1 LPRLGDLASIFP
13 IAAIFL
19 VRKIDYTGK
28 MKERQIMDLMRAG
41 RVRLPPLS
49 IEFTPTAGYDGADA
63 TADVRWGDDRWS
75 FAVEVKARSSPK
87 YVKEAILMAREASSP
102 PSTLPLLIT
111 PYLRD
116 EQLRSL
122 EEQSVS
128 GLDLN
133 GNGVIVV
140 PGRLLVF
147 RTGNPNRF
155 REQTALKNIYR
166 GKVSIAARV
175 FLLRAR
181 YSTVNE
187 IRDEILSRG
196 TKLAISTVSKV
207 LSALEDDLIV
217 SREQGTIQLLQPQKL
232 LESLAREYEPPQ
244 PRRSFVGKLPSDP
257 DTLAKRFKQTAGELE
272 TRLTLTGASSVSAY
286 AVMAREEVSSFYTS
300 DIESLVDA
308 LNAESPTIE
317 ETERFANVLLT
328 ETDDETAY
336 FDVREQN
343 GSTWASPIQTYLE
356 LMSGDKRD
364 RETAEQVAAAI
375 LIEAGLTDA
384 S

>member
-1 LPRLGDLASIFP
+1 
-13 IAAIFL
+13 
-19 VRKIDYTGK
+19 
-28 MKERQIMDLMRAG
+28 MKERQIMDLLRSG
-41 RVRLPPLS
+41 RVRLPPLAL
-49 IEFTPTAGYDGADA
+49 EFTPTEGYDRANA
-63 TADVRWGDDRWS
+63 IADVRWGDDRWS
-75 FAVEVKARSSPK
+75 FAVEVKARSTPK
-87 YVKEAILMAREASSP
+87 YLKEAILMAKEASSP
-102 PSTLPLLIT
+102 PSTLPLLIA

-116 EQLRSL
+116 EQLQSL
-122 EEQSVS
+122 EKQSVS
-128 GLDLN
+128 GVDLN

-147 RTGNPNRF
+147 RTGNPNRY
-155 REQTALKNIYR
+155 REQTSLRNVYR

-207 LSALEDDLIV
+207 LKALEDDLIV
-217 SREQGTIQLLQPQKL
+217 SREQGGIQLRQPQKL

-244 PRRSFVGKLPSDP
+244 PRRTFVGKVPSDP
-257 DTLAKRFKQTAGELE
+257 ETLARRFKQTASEAE
-272 TRLTLTGASSVSAY
+272 IRLTATGVSSVSAY

-308 LNAESPTIE
+308 INAQSPSIE
-317 ETERFANVLLT
+317 ETDRFANIRLT
-328 ETDDETAY
+328 ETDDETVY

-343 GSTWASPIQTYLE
+343 GFTWASPIQTYLE

-364 RETAEQVAAAI
+364 RETAEQVARAI
-375 LIEAGLTDA
+375 LSEAGITDA
-384 S
+384 P

>member
-1 LPRLGDLASIFP
+1 MNG
-13 IAAIFL
+13 
-19 VRKIDYTGK
+19 
-28 MKERQIMDLMRAG
+28 RQIMDLLRAG

-49 IEFTPTAGYDGADA
+49 LEFTPAAGSDRADA
-63 TADVRWGDDRWS
+63 IANVRWGDDRWS
-75 FAVEVKARSSPK
+75 FAVEVKARSTPK
-87 YVKEAILMAREASSP
+87 YLKEAILMAREASSP

-116 EQLRSL
+116 EQLQSL
-122 EEQSVS
+122 EKQSVS

-140 PGRLLVF
+140 PGRLFVF
-147 RTGNPNRF
+147 RTGNPNRY
-155 REQTALKNIYR
+155 REETSLRNIYR

-207 LSALEDDLIV
+207 LTALEDDLIV
-217 SREQGTIQLLQPQKL
+217 SREQGSIQLRQPQRL
-232 LESLAREYEPPQ
+232 LESLSREYEPPQ
-244 PRRSFVGKLPSDP
+244 SRRTFAGKILSDP
-257 DTLAKRFKQTAGELE
+257 ETLAKRLKQTARDLE

-300 DIESLVDA
+300 DVESLVDG
-308 LNAESPTIE
+308 LNAQSPPIE
-317 ETERFANVLLT
+317 ETDRFANVRLT

-336 FDVREQN
+336 FDAREQS

-364 RETAEQVAAAI
+364 RETAEQVARAI
-375 LIEAGLTDA
+375 LSEAGLTDA

>member
-1 LPRLGDLASIFP
+1 M
-13 IAAIFL
+13 
-19 VRKIDYTGK
+19 VRET
-28 MKERQIMDLMRAG
+28 
-41 RVRLPPLS
+41 
-49 IEFTPTAGYDGADA
+49 
-63 TADVRWGDDRWS
+63 
-75 FAVEVKARSSPK
+75 
-87 YVKEAILMAREASSP
+87 SSP
-102 PSTLPLLIT
+102 PSTLPMLVT

-116 EQLRSL
+116 EQLQRL

-147 RTGNPNRF
+147 RTGNPNRY
-155 REQTALKNIYR
+155 REKATLRNIYR

-187 IRDEILSRG
+187 IRDEVLARG

-207 LSALEDDLIV
+207 LSVLEGDLVV
-217 SREQGTIQLLQPQKL
+217 SRDQGSIQLLQPQKL
-232 LESLAREYEPPQ
+232 LDSLSREYEPPR
-244 PRRSFVGKLPSDP
+244 PLRTFVGKLPMDP
-257 DTLAKRFKQTAGELE
+257 EMLARRFQQTARELGA
-272 TRLTLTGASSVSAY
+272 RLALTGASSVSAY

-300 DIESLVDA
+300 DIESLVEA
-308 LNAESPTIE
+308 LKAQSPPIE
-317 ETERFANVLLT
+317 ETDRFANIRLI

-336 FDVREQN
+336 FDAREQT
-343 GSTWASPIQTYLE
+343 GSIWASPIQTYLE

-364 RETAEQVAAAI
+364 RQTAAQVARAI
-375 LIEAGLTDA
+375 LSAAGLTDA